1 MDNNIERGFNT
12 YKSLPYKA
20 ELKTCDYVVAG
31 IPWDC
36 STSGKPGT
44 RFAPDALRTCYWKA
58 MGYNQNLKVSS
69 ELAVGTDYGNMILK
83 NGYTLPTFHII
94 TDEMRKFLEAGVIPV
109 ILGGDHSIT
118 LPELRAMY
126 EFYGPMALIHF
137 DSHRDVRCMGTK
149 YDHGTPFSRA
159 LEEGIIDPAHSIQIG
174 IRYSVHSE
182 EYWNFGVKDG
192 MKIIPA
198 SSLLD
203 MTPDE
208 VIAQVKA
215 QVGDR
220 PAFMTFD
227 IDCLDPAAAPGTGT
241 PVPGGPDTYYCRKI
255 VRECASA
262 LDIRGFDLVEVSP
275 DIDTGGLTLQAADGI
290 LVEMIG
296 SIAKRKQLGT
306 LVRGNGKNIHPDNA
320 DRTLQIEAENMKDE
334 GNYKGRPENTGIKT
348 FCGLKPETSLENLKG
363 LDVVLYGMPYDC
375 ATSNRPGTRFAPR
388 ALRKPWG
395 FIPYSIEF
403 GFNTHENFEARDFG
417 DFNIY
422 YNSINETMHSVTE
435 QLDAILAAT
444 DAVTIGVGGD
454 HALTFAELRSMEK
467 KYGKMAF
474 IHFDSH
480 TDTWDAPDE
489 NGNTMINHGTPFR
502 VAIKQGCLDATHGIQ
517 LGLRTG
523 GEHDHDFARE
533 HGMTIVNAHEMHK
546 IGLEAT
552 AAKIREVVGNQPVF
566 VTFDID
572 FIDPAYAPGTGTPVI
587 GGFSTAEAFK
597 LLRLCLPGLNI
608 KGMDLV
614 EVAPQYDTGNITS
627 LAGVHVITE
636 FLTCLSYTKNVLNKA
651 NNTAE

>member
-1 MDNNIERGFNT
+1 MEKEFESGFNT

-20 ELKTCDYVVAG
+20 DLAKCDYVVAG

-44 RFAPDALRTCYWKA
+44 RFAPDALRTCYWKG
-58 MGYNQNLKVSS
+58 MGYNQNLEVSS
-69 ELAVGTDYGNMILK
+69 ELAIGTDYGNMTLK

-94 TDEMRKFLEAGVIPV
+94 TDEMRKFLEAGVIPI

-137 DSHRDVRCMGTK
+137 DSHRDVRCTGTK
-149 YDHGTPFSRA
+149 YDHGNPFSRA
-159 LEEGIIDPAHSIQIG
+159 FEEGIIDPAHSIQIG
-174 IRYSVHSE
+174 IRYSIHSE
-182 EYWNFGVKDG
+182 EYWNFGIKEG
-192 MKIIPA
+192 MKVIPGSA
-198 SSLLD
+198 LLD
-203 MTPDE
+203 MSPDE
-208 VIAQVKA
+208 VIEQVKA
-215 QVGDR
+215 QVGDC
-220 PAFMTFD
+220 PAFLTFD

-255 VRECASA
+255 VRECASQ
-262 LDIRGFDLVEVSP
+262 LDIRGFDIVEVAP
-275 DIDTGGLTLQAADGI
+275 DIDAGGITLQAADGLI
-290 LVEMIG
+290 VEMIG
-296 SIAKRKQLGT
+296 SIAKRKEMGT
-306 LVRGNGKNIHPDNA
+306 LVRGTGINLHPDNPQ
-320 DRTLQIEAENMKDE
+320 RTLEIEAENLKDE
-334 GNYKGRPENTGIKT
+334 ENSKGRPENTGIKT
-348 FCGLKPETSLENLKG
+348 ICGLKPESNLENLKD
-363 LDVVLYGMPYDC
+363 LDAVIYGMPYDC
-375 ATSNRPGTRFAPR
+375 ATSNRPGTRFGPR

-395 FIPYSIEF
+395 FNAYSIEF
-403 GFNTHENFEARDFG
+403 GFNAHENFEARDFG

-422 YNSINETMHSVTE
+422 YNSINETMHSVTK
-435 QLDAILAAT
+435 QLDSILAAT
-444 DAVTIGVGGD
+444 DAVTIGIGGD

-502 VAIKQGCLDATHGIQ
+502 VAINQGSLDATHGIQ
-517 LGLRTG
+517 LGLRSG
-523 GEHDHDFARE
+523 GEHDHDFARD
-533 HGMTIVNAHEMHK
+533 HGMTIINAHQMHK

-552 AAKIREVVGNQPVF
+552 AAKIREVVGDKPVF

-587 GGFSTAEAFK
+587 GGFTTAETFK
-597 LLRLCLPGLNI
+597 LLRLALPGLNI

-614 EVAPQYDTGNITS
+614 EVAPQYDTANITS
-627 LAGVHVITE
+627 LAGVRIISE
-636 FLTCLSYTKNVLNKA
+636 FLTCLSYTKNVLNK
-651 NNTAE
+651 